1 MDIRLWRMH
10 FSTAKNGGFGAER
23 GRVRHFVRQ
32 HSRGRKNKPNFIECY
47 SSNVHEYKRIQIEQ
61 FELFKI
67 IGCACFYRVFEF
79 IIVAI

>member
-10 FSTAKNGGFGAER
+10 FSTVKNGGFVAGSVRA
-23 GRVRHFVRQ
+23 RHFVRQ
-32 HSRGRKNKPNFIECY
+32 RIRRKKNKPNFIECF